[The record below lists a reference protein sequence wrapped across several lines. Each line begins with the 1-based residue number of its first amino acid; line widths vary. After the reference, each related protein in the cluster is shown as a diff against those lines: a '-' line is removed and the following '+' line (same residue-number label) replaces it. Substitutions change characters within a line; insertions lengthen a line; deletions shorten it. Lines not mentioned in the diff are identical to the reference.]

1 MCLESVYISPAPQGT
16 LAGSDPF
23 LLRVCAARRCREMD
37 EGLIPM
43 FSLSKSKGISMKCP
57 TCTDTPLVMAERQ
70 GVEIDYCPA
79 CRGIW
84 LDRGELDK
92 LLDRAA
98 AASPVAPVAVQ
109 QVLQSAPPG
118 MQRQQGYGDGR
129 YGYSDRDH
137 YKNKKSWLHDIFD

>member
-1 MCLESVYISPAPQGT
+1 
-16 LAGSDPF
+16 
-23 LLRVCAARRCREMD
+23 MD
-37 EGLIPM
+37 VGLIPM
-43 FSLSKSKGISMKCP
+43 FRLSQSKGFAMKCP

-98 AASPVAPVAVQ
+98 ASAPQPAPAPVTQ
-109 QVLQSAPPG
+109 R
-118 MQRQQGYGDGR
+118 MQGGPRPQGYGDGPDGHGGR
-129 YGYSDRDH
+129 GYPKSQ
-137 YKNKKSWLHDIFD
+137 KSWLHDIFD

>member
-1 MCLESVYISPAPQGT
+1 
-16 LAGSDPF
+16 
-23 LLRVCAARRCREMD
+23 
-37 EGLIPM
+37 
-43 FSLSKSKGISMKCP
+43 MKCP

-98 AASPVAPVAVQ
+98 ASTPPPSVAPPQATQ
-109 QVLQSAPPG
+109 PAQG
-118 MQRQQGYGDGR
+118 MPRQPGYGYGESQGQGQERYRDG
-129 YGYSDRDH
+129 DRDH
-137 YKNKKSWLHDIFD
+137 YKRKKSWLHEIFD

>member
-1 MCLESVYISPAPQGT
+1 MG
-16 LAGSDPF
+16 
-23 LLRVCAARRCREMD
+23 

-43 FSLSKSKGISMKCP
+43 LSLSKSKGITMKCP

-98 AASPVAPVAVQ
+98 AAAPVAATPAQ
-109 QVLQSAPPG
+109 QAPQSAPG
-118 MQRQQGYGDGR
+118 MQRPQGYGDGR
-129 YGYSDRDH
+129 YGYGDRDH
-137 YKNKKSWLHDIFD
+137 YKRKKSWLHEIFD

>member
-1 MCLESVYISPAPQGT
+1 
-16 LAGSDPF
+16 
-23 LLRVCAARRCREMD
+23 
-37 EGLIPM
+37 
-43 FSLSKSKGISMKCP
+43 MKCP

-98 AASPVAPVAVQ
+98 AAAPVFVAPSQ
-109 QVLQSAPPG
+109 QSSQPTQGLQRPQS
-118 MQRQQGYGDGR
+118 YGGGP
-129 YGYSDRDH
+129 YGHGDRDH
-137 YKNKKSWLHDIFD
+137 YNRQKSWLHEIFD

>member
-1 MCLESVYISPAPQGT
+1 
-16 LAGSDPF
+16 
-23 LLRVCAARRCREMD
+23 
-37 EGLIPM
+37 
-43 FSLSKSKGISMKCP
+43 MKCP

-98 AASPVAPVAVQ
+98 AAAPVQPVQ
-109 QVLQSAPPG
+109 VAQPLPG
-118 MQRQQGYGDGR
+118 MTRPSGHGEGR
-129 YGYSDRDH
+129 YGYSDLDRDH
-137 YKNKKSWLHDIFD
+137 YKRKKSWLHEIFD

>member
-1 MCLESVYISPAPQGT
+1 ML
-16 LAGSDPF
+16 
-23 LLRVCAARRCREMD
+23 
-37 EGLIPM
+37 
-43 FSLSKSKGISMKCP
+43 SLSKSKGMIMKCP

-98 AASPVAPVAVQ
+98 AAAPAVAAQAQ
-109 QVLQSAPPG
+109 QAPHSAPG
-118 MQRQQGYGDGR
+118 MQRPQGYSDGR
-129 YGYSDRDH
+129 YGYGDRDH
-137 YKNKKSWLHDIFD
+137 YKRQKSWLHEIFD

>member
-1 MCLESVYISPAPQGT
+1 MV
-16 LAGSDPF
+16 
-23 LLRVCAARRCREMD
+23 

-43 FSLSKSKGISMKCP
+43 LSLSKSKGMIMKCP

-98 AASPVAPVAVQ
+98 AAAPVAAAPAQ
-109 QVLQSAPPG
+109 QTPQSAPG
-118 MQRQQGYGDGR
+118 MQRPQGYGDAR
-129 YGYSDRDH
+129 YGHGDRDRDH
-137 YKNKKSWLHDIFD
+137 YKRKKSWLHEIFD

>member
-1 MCLESVYISPAPQGT
+1 
-16 LAGSDPF
+16 
-23 LLRVCAARRCREMD
+23 MD
-37 EGLIPM
+37 KGLIPM
-43 FSLSKSKGISMKCP
+43 LRLSKFQGITMKCP

-98 AASPVAPVAVQ
+98 AAAPMPTAAQQQPVQASQ
-109 QVLQSAPPG
+109 G
-118 MQRQQGYGDGR
+118 MQRPPSYGDGR
-129 YGYSDRDH
+129 YGYGDRDH
-137 YKNKKSWLHDIFD
+137 YKRKKSWLHEIFD

>member
-1 MCLESVYISPAPQGT
+1 
-16 LAGSDPF
+16 
-23 LLRVCAARRCREMD
+23 MD

-43 FSLSKSKGISMKCP
+43 LRLSKFKGITMKCP

-98 AASPVAPVAVQ
+98 AA
-109 QVLQSAPPG
+109 APPVPAAAQPQPVHASQG
-118 MQRQQGYGDGR
+118 MQRPQSYGDGR
-129 YGYSDRDH
+129 QSYGERDH
-137 YKNKKSWLHDIFD
+137 YKRKKSWLHEIFD

>member
-1 MCLESVYISPAPQGT
+1 MV
-16 LAGSDPF
+16 
-23 LLRVCAARRCREMD
+23 

-43 FSLSKSKGISMKCP
+43 FSLSKSKGITMKCP

-92 LLDRAA
+92 LLDRAMA
-98 AASPVAPVAVQ
+98 AAPVVAAPAQ
-109 QVLQSAPPG
+109 QAPQSAPG
-118 MQRQQGYGDGR
+118 MQRPQSHDEGR
-129 YGYSDRDH
+129 YGHGDRDH
-137 YKNKKSWLHDIFD
+137 YKRKKSWLHEIFD

>member
-1 MCLESVYISPAPQGT
+1 MDSISGHRECLAK
-16 LAGSDPF
+16 
-23 LLRVCAARRCREMD
+23 RCCQLE

-43 FSLSKSKGISMKCP
+43 LRLSKFKGIIMKCP
-57 TCTDTPLVMAERQ
+57 VCTDTPLVMAERQ

-98 AASPVAPVAVQ
+98 AATPVAAAPQ
-109 QVLQSAPPG
+109 QLAQPAPPLA
-118 MQRQQGYGDGR
+118 RPQGYGDGR
-129 YGYSDRDH
+129 YGQGDRDH
-137 YKNKKSWLHDIFD
+137 YQRKKSWLHEIFD

>member
-1 MCLESVYISPAPQGT
+1 M
-16 LAGSDPF
+16 
-23 LLRVCAARRCREMD
+23 LR
-37 EGLIPM
+37 
-43 FSLSKSKGISMKCP
+43 LSKFKGITMKCP

-98 AASPVAPVAVQ
+98 GAMP
-109 QVLQSAPPG
+109 LQATATRQPAQTMPLPPT
-118 MQRQQGYGDGR
+118 YDKGR
-129 YGYSDRDH
+129 YGWDERESHKR
-137 YKNKKSWLHDIFD
+137 KKSWLHEIFD